1 MVAIAL
7 GGDSEIEQN
16 SSTKEERMGLEVKV
30 LDLGDI
36 ELDTSFLV
44 LALEPGQAQQ
54 VPTLGFLITGGEA
67 PIVVDTGFSDPSIMG
82 NLGMKGWWRDGQG
95 MEGQLARHG
104 LEMKDVRYVLHTHL
118 HIDHAGYDDQFP
130 LDDTTVVINRR
141 ELEYSVSG
149 LMGEQ
154 YPAPYIKHLVDRLH
168 HPGALRLLDLD
179 VVDYEEIIPG
189 VRCVAAGGHTE
200 GSMNILVDTDEGVA
214 CICGDV
220 IYDIAHQLIEPHLQ
234 VMELDPAVTGN
245 HGGSKRGE
253 KAAIRKALVG
263 ARYVLPAHDRPGVV
277 EAGRIVGRT
286 FDSTPGPLISNDE
299 FPGKLTRD
307 HKQAA
312 PA

>member
-1 MVAIAL
+1 
-7 GGDSEIEQN
+7 
-16 SSTKEERMGLEVKV
+16 MGLEVKV

-67 PIVVDTGFSDPSIMG
+67 PVVVDTGFSDPSIMG
-82 NLGMKGWWRDGQG
+82 NLGMTGWWRDEQG
-95 MEGQLARHG
+95 MEKQLAKHG

-130 LDDTTVVINRR
+130 MDGTTVVINRR

-168 HPGALRLLDLD
+168 HPGALRLLDLE

-220 IYDIAHQLIEPHLQ
+220 IYDIAHQLVDPHLQ

-253 KAAIRKALVG
+253 KAAIRKALSG
-263 ARYVLPAHDRPGVV
+263 ARFVLPAHDRPGVV
-277 EAGRIVGRT
+277 EHGRIVGRT
-286 FDSTPGPLISNDE
+286 FDATPGPLIANED
-299 FPGKLTRD
+299 FPGKLTSE
-307 HKQAA
+307 HKAAA

>member
-1 MVAIAL
+1 
-7 GGDSEIEQN
+7 
-16 SSTKEERMGLEVKV
+16 MGLEVKV

-82 NLGMKGWWRDGQG
+82 NLGMKGWWRDEQG
-95 MEGQLARHG
+95 MEKQLAKHG
-104 LEMKDVRYVLHTHL
+104 LEMKDVPYVLHTHL

-130 LDDTTVVINRR
+130 MDGTTVVINRK
-141 ELEYSVSG
+141 ELEHSVSG

-200 GSMNILVDTDEGVA
+200 GSMNVLVDTDEGVA

-220 IYDIAHQLIEPHLQ
+220 VYDVAFQLVAPHLQ
-234 VMELDPAVTGN
+234 RMEQDPAVTGN
-245 HGGSKRGE
+245 HGGSKRAE
-253 KAAIRKALVG
+253 KAAIRKAVSG
-263 ARYVLPAHDRPGVV
+263 SRFILPAHDRPAVL
-277 EAGRIVGRT
+277 EHGRVVGRT
-286 FDSTPGPLISNDE
+286 FDRVPGELIANEDW
-299 FPGKLTRD
+299 PGKLTRENQ
-307 HKQAA
+307 KAA
-312 PA
+312 TA